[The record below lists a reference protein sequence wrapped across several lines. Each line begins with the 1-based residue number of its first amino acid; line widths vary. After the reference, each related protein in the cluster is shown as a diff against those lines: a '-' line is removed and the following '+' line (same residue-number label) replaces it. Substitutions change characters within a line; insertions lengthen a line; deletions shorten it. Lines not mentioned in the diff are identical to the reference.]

1 VGKTRSRQAVISKMR
16 EVRKMTQTTPPKISV
31 DNRWSKNTPGDES
44 FLVLLGERRK
54 ELLNQLQALPSGFK
68 LWQALPLDFSVPI
81 PVSGRC
87 SDKQS
92 SHI

>member
-1 VGKTRSRQAVISKMR
+1 MWTIGGLR
-16 EVRKMTQTTPPKISV
+16 
-31 DNRWSKNTPGDES
+31 PGDES

-92 SHI
+92 HLKASHSNEEGRLGG